1 MDEIKLLGRIFF
13 NCEIEAVT
21 GLHIGGM
28 GSALEIGGVDNPV
41 VRDVLTQE
49 PYIPGS
55 SLRGKMRSQMERKE
69 GSPQNLPIGNNV
81 SMHVC
86 KDEMLKNPCRVCRL
100 FGVPASKN
108 GGSPTLL
115 LIRDVRMTKD
125 TLQKLE
131 IAHTDQ
137 QYTELKAEVTID
149 RVTSMATPRN
159 LERVPAG
166 SVFGP
171 AEMVLSIFRKEDLE
185 SLKDLW
191 DCLQLVEDDYIGGG
205 GSRGNGKVRFVN
217 LKITAR
223 NASRYN
229 QKNELGVYQDLK
241 ELEADYEAF
250 TKKASA
256 ALLSSGG

>member
-1 MDEIKLLGRIFF
+1 MGEIKLLGRIFF

-69 GSPQNLPIGNNV
+69 GSLQNQRVGKAW
-81 SMHVC
+81 MHIC
-86 KDEMLKNPCRVCRL
+86 KDENLNDPCRVCRL
-100 FGVPASKN
+100 FGLPASQN
-108 GGSPTLL
+108 GGTPTLL
-115 LIRDVRMTKD
+115 LIRDIRMTTD
-125 TLQKLE
+125 TVRKLE
-131 IAHTDQ
+131 KAHTEI
-137 QYTELKAEVTID
+137 QYTEMKAEVAID
-149 RVTSMATPRN
+149 RVTSMASPRN

-185 SLKDLW
+185 SLKDLR

-217 LKITAR
+217 LKIIAR
-223 NASRYN
+223 NASWYS
-229 QKNELGVYQDLK
+229 QENELGVYQDLK

-256 ALLSSGG
+256 FLLSSGG